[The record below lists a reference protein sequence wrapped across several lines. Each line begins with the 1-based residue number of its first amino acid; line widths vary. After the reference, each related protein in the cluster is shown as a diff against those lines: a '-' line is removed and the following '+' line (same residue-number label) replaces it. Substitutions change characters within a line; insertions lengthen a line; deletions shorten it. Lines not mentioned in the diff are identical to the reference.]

1 MKPFLF
7 VALMCWFVL
16 PVFAQTTESVHT
28 SQEVKAGAVVIN
40 EILGSKGASGFIGA
54 KFIEL
59 KNTTD
64 RIIFLKGWRLS
75 DESKKAGVFQEKDY
89 ISPGEYLI
97 ICHEND
103 RRVLNSFGR
112 TIGIYPWPD
121 PNKDKD
127 KLTLTDEKGNVIH
140 LVDYKKSWYQDNEKA
155 DLGGWS
161 LELISME
168 ETIKPAKNW
177 RASKDRFGA
186 TPGRIN
192 SHIKID
198 DAKQESELDVV
209 KDDVS
214 KRETINIPA
223 EGELILEDKPKRVT
237 GILKATDEQTGK
249 DVNLREEIA
258 KLDNRQN
265 ERAREENEKQ
275 EVTKAD
281 VPKNSEQAYGDI
293 LISEILF
300 DPNKNGAEFVEVY
313 NHSSL
318 PADLRQFRFGIEKD
332 DFINK
337 LYPLSTASYL
347 LHPGQYVVLSKAP
360 EKVQQ
365 QYQIQNPHA
374 FLAMPNFPSLS
385 NDRGK
390 LVLLRYDGTRI
401 DELEYAAGLHHAI
414 IKNSKG
420 VSLERTSFKGGSN
433 SGSFRS
439 ASART
444 GFATPGYVNSQY
456 LDHQDPFAE
465 NFWLSSKTFS
475 PNGDGFE
482 DMLQLNYQFAEH
494 PGPATVSIYNE
505 YGILVKELLN
515 NQTLDTKGEL
525 LWDGLDRY
533 NQKSPL
539 GIYRIVSK
547 ITNAQGESQT
557 FLHYCALADRLY

>member
-1 MKPFLF
+1 MKHFLF
-7 VALMCWFVL
+7 VTLMCLFVS
-16 PVFAQTTESVHT
+16 VFGQANEFAHANQK
-28 SQEVKAGAVVIN
+28 VKSGDVVIN
-40 EILGSKGASGFIGA
+40 EILGSKGASIGA

-59 KNTTD
+59 KNMTN
-64 RIIFLKGWRLS
+64 RIILLKGWRLS
-75 DESKKAGVFQEKDY
+75 DEKKVGVFLEEDY

-103 RRVLNSFGR
+103 LRAFKDFGR
-112 TIGIYPWPD
+112 AIGIHPWPD

-127 KLTLTDEKGNVIH
+127 KLTLSDENGNVIH
-140 LVDYKKSWYQDNEKA
+140 LVDYKKSWYGDNEKA

-186 TPGRIN
+186 TPGRVN
-192 SHIKID
+192 SHIKVD
-198 DAKQESELDVV
+198 EEQQG
-209 KDDVS
+209 DVS
-214 KRETINIPA
+214 K
-223 EGELILEDKPKRVT
+223 V
-237 GILKATDEQTGK
+237 QTGSIFNEDEPVVGKNLEKETVTLKKLDDQTAK
-249 DVNLREEIA
+249 DVKAVEEL
-258 KLDNRQN
+258 KLDNSQTNRGMVKG
-265 ERAREENEKQ
+265 ENNQ
-275 EVTKAD
+275 EIQTET
-281 VPKNSEQAYGDI
+281 PKNDKLILGDI

-313 NHSSL
+313 NHSL
-318 PADLRQFRFGIEKD
+318 VPADLKQFSFGIEKD

-337 LYPLSTASYL
+337 LYPLSATSYL

-365 QYQIQNPHA
+365 QYQIQNPYA
-374 FLAMPNFPSLS
+374 FLAMPNFPSLNNS
-385 NDRGK
+385 AGK
-390 LVLLRYDGTRI
+390 LVLLRQDGTRI
-401 DELEYAAGLHHAI
+401 DELEYAVGLHHAI

-439 ASART
+439 ASARI

-456 LDHQDPFAE
+456 LDHQDHFAE

-494 PGPATVSIYNE
+494 PGPVTVNIYNE
-505 YGILVKELLN
+505 RGSLVKELLN

-525 LWDGLDRY
+525 LWDGLDHN
-533 NQKSPL
+533 NQKLPL
-539 GIYRIVSK
+539 GIYHVVTN
-547 ITNAQGESQT
+547 ITNSQGESQT
-557 FLHYCALADRLY
+557 FLHSCAFADRLY